1 VLGSSLR
8 RPVSVKT
15 FLSSFSFFFIYFF
28 FFQIVPIQPSRLWRP
43 VERLSPAAS
52 WVSSFQQVLLPVNRE
67 KRKNEKGKPL
77 NRMCAN
83 SKLSQQRGSPHATV
97 PSIVPTSKLDG
108 VRRGAMND
116 QEALCSSSIIAI
128 RRFSSKLPYVVDFSC
143 SQSLQAG
150 GHRSEPGHVH
160 QLSSFVHRVKLNMW

>member
-1 VLGSSLR
+1 MLGSSLR
-8 RPVSVKT
+8 RPVSVI
-15 FLSSFSFFFIYFF
+15 FSLSSFISSFSKLFPFS
-28 FFQIVPIQPSRLWRP
+28 QAASGATLPSAP
-43 VERLSPAAS
+43 FVERLSPGAS

-108 VRRGAMND
+108 VRWSDER
-116 QEALCSSSIIAI
+116 I
-128 RRFSSKLPYVVDFSC
+128 RKPFVHRRLSQFVDSLPYVLDSSC

-150 GHRSEPGHVH
+150 GHRSEPNHVH